1 MYEKLLTKI
10 RRKYLF
16 IFVLTFFSILFSS
29 LIVRNSGEVSGI
41 LVLTFAMIPLIEII
55 NKFLEKEII
64 HVEATED
71 KNIFIRHKEFIFCY
85 FSIFFSS
92 ILAFYISYIL
102 FPDIFIQQVKAIEQL
117 REEVLIYAYSFRKDA
132 FFSFILI
139 NNLKVAFMFFVFS
152 IIFGAGSVYLLLWN
166 SSIIGIFL
174 GISAEKYTNGIFSK
188 YIIYPL
194 ISFIKLLPHGILEFL
209 GFFFASLAGGI
220 LILSFIKVNNL
231 KEAQQYISD
240 SILLLLFSIVFI
252 VLGAF
257 IEAFL

>member
-1 MYEKLLTKI
+1 MYEELLTKI

-16 IFVLTFFSILFSS
+16 IGILTFFSIIISS

-41 LVLTFAMIPLIEII
+41 LVLTFAIIPLIEII
-55 NKFLEKEII
+55 NRFLEKEII
-64 HVEATED
+64 KVEASED

-92 ILAFYISYIL
+92 IIAFYLSYLL
-102 FPDIFIQQVKAIEQL
+102 FPDIFVQQTEAIEHL
-117 REEVLIYAYSFRKDA
+117 KKEVIIYSYSFRKEA
-132 FFSFILI
+132 FFSYILI

-166 SSIIGIFL
+166 SSIIGVFL
-174 GISAEKYTNGIFSK
+174 GITSKKYSNGIIGK

-194 ISFIKLLPHGILEFL
+194 ISFIRLLPHGILEFL
-209 GFFFASLAGGI
+209 GFFFAALAGGI
-220 LILSFIKVNNL
+220 LVLSTLRINSLN
-231 KEAQQYISD
+231 EIQQYISD
-240 SILLLLFSIVFI
+240 SILLLLFSIIFI

-257 IEAFL
+257 VEAFL